1 MGDFLHVSVSVGLLI
16 GRPFLLLCSYFQI
29 SVSYRMKCHCKQ
41 LYFQAMK
48 FGFAAFP
55 DNVAFPDYETAK
67 NFTDALLQ

>member
-1 MGDFLHVSVSVGLLI
+1 
-16 GRPFLLLCSYFQI
+16 
-29 SVSYRMKCHCKQ
+29 MKSHCKQ